1 MKLSVVK
8 GATSVLVRIFIQDS
22 SSLVGAGLTGLVF
35 NTSGLTCCRMRDDDG
50 NAGATSITLATATLG
65 TWASGGF
72 KEKDATNAPGWYEF
86 GIPNAALTTG
96 SRSVGIHFKGAT
108 NMAPCPIEIELTGWD
123 NQDGVHGGL
132 TALPNTA
139 VTTNGSLLTSGTGTD
154 QLSVASGLV
163 NVGKINGVS
172 TSSVTI
178 VSAVVGTTQAITFNA
193 NNFAKVSLN
202 DILATTLTETS
213 GQLAGGF
220 KKFFN
225 VGAPASTMEA
235 ITQVATVSA
244 VTGLTASNLDTT
256 VSSRGT
262 STLTQTQ
269 VTGGAYNIQSASCV
283 LGDARIANLD
293 AAVSTR
299 GTSTLTQA
307 QVTGGAYTIQSVS
320 CVLGDARVA
329 NLDVA
334 ISTRGTSTL
343 TQTQVTGGAY
353 SVQSASCVLGDARA
367 AHLDADISS
376 RMATFSYTVPPTV
389 IAIRQE
395 IDSNSVGLAAIF
407 ARTDVATSTR
417 MATYTQ
423 PAGFLAATFP
433 PGTVANTINITAGTM
448 TTTTNLTN
456 APTAGDFTST
466 MKTGLNA
473 ATPASV
479 QNIVAQTADV
489 GTRIPANLVMTAGKV
504 WALDGSGNAI
514 APASDTTLIVAQ
526 GVKILAADYDSVGR
540 SGNVLTLSNGATQTI
555 SGTGRVTA

>member
-22 SSLVGAGLTGLVF
+22 SSLVGSGLTGLVF

-172 TSSVTI
+172 TSSVTT

-307 QVTGGAYTIQSVS
+307 QVTGGAYTIQSAS

-555 SGTGRVTA
+555 SATGRVTA

>member
-334 ISTRGTSTL
+334 VSTRGTSTL

-376 RMATFSYTVPPTV
+376 RMSTFSYTVPPTV